1 MDFLK
6 KIKIYDY
13 LWLLGILIFRT
24 ILFLLEYV
32 ELENVFIFDISRY
45 LLFKIFPKVDLL
57 NGGMLNLI
65 FLFYIVF
72 SIMYNINYKF
82 LLINLFYVVFQLCTL
97 LYPIVFNEYKLLDG
111 TSMMIFIFVILI
123 HILLILFN
131 VFLINLKRK
140 QTF

>member
-1 MDFLK
+1 MFFLK

-97 LYPIVFNEYKLLDG
+97 LYPILFNEYKLLDG

-123 HILLILFN
+123 HLLLILFN

>member
-97 LYPIVFNEYKLLDG
+97 LYPILFNEYKLLDG

-123 HILLILFN
+123 HLLLILFN

>member
-1 MDFLK
+1 MFFLK

-97 LYPIVFNEYKLLDG
+97 LYPILFNEYKLLDG

>member
-82 LLINLFYVVFQLCTL
+82 LLINLFYVFFQLCTL

>member
-1 MDFLK
+1 MFFLK

>member
-1 MDFLK
+1 M
-6 KIKIYDY
+6 
-13 LWLLGILIFRT
+13 
-24 ILFLLEYV
+24 FLLEYV

>member
-13 LWLLGILIFRT
+13 LWLVGILIFKL
-24 ILFLLEYV
+24 ISFLLKYI
-32 ELENVFIFDISRY
+32 ELENVFIFDIKRY

-65 FLFYIVF
+65 FIFYIVF

-97 LYPIVFNEYKLLDG
+97 LYPIMFNEYKLLDG

-123 HILLILFN
+123 HIVLILFN
-131 VFLINLKRK
+131 IFLINLKRK
-140 QTF
+140 KTF